1 MDSMDIKVH
10 KSRLIKYVYY
20 LDASDLPG
28 SFQPAVD
35 IWYLNVSN
43 FIRNSIHF
51 FRVLQKSSDRKCL
64 RDEISWV

>member
-28 SFQPAVD
+28 SFQPAVG
-35 IWYLNVSN
+35 YLIPQCIQLYSQLDPFLPSLAKVVRSKMLE
-43 FIRNSIHF
+43 R
-51 FRVLQKSSDRKCL
+51 
-64 RDEISWV
+64 